1 MQKIVSTSRAFVRGA
16 MILGIATVISKMMGS
31 IYTILLQNMIGD
43 RGMGLYQMAY
53 PVYSTLL
60 IVSTAGF
67 PIAVSKFVSEYS
79 ALGDYQS
86 ARRIYHVS
94 LVLLSVLGLVAAV
107 VLYTQAPFF
116 STLSG
121 DSEAVYAIRAIAP
134 ALFIVPAMSTMRG
147 YFQGWQLMNPTA
159 VSQIMEQLIRVATIL
174 LGAMIVLKLGFGDT
188 GAAAAAAF
196 GAVTG
201 GIAGILVMVY
211 YMVAFKNKRRELAQR
226 HAVTE
231 RLVAKPL
238 SIRAIMGKMLYY
250 ALPVSLGA
258 LIIPV
263 ISNVDA
269 WTVTNI
275 LKSHGMAQAT
285 ATREFGLLAGRSFK
299 LLMLPAALASSL
311 GAALMPSVSAAFALR
326 NHLDLH
332 ARIKTGLH
340 MALWFALPA
349 SVGLLVLAKP
359 IDIALFKDAAG
370 YHSIQIMGFAVLFS
384 VLQITLSASLQGI
397 GAVWVPL
404 WGLFAGTAAK
414 IALNFMLI
422 PFFGIDGAAISTL
435 LSYALA
441 TVLNFFS
448 LRAKIGIAFH
458 FRDDILKPF
467 VATFIMGA
475 FIFALYAQWSR
486 LAIPIPPRI
495 DAFAVTVLDVCMG
508 IVLYA
513 FLMVLIGLVN
523 EKDIASLPRIGHPLV
538 VVFRR
543 FGLFAR

>member
-1 MQKIVSTSRAFVRGA
+1 MV
-16 MILGIATVISKMMGS
+16 LGIATVISKLMGS
-31 IYTILLQNMIGD
+31 IYTILLQNLIGD

-60 IVSTAGF
+60 ILSTAGF

-79 ALGDYQS
+79 ALGDYHS
-86 ARRIYHVS
+86 ARRIYRVS
-94 LVLLSVLGLVAAV
+94 ITLLSVIGLFAALGLYFKAS
-107 VLYTQAPFF
+107 FF
-116 STLSG
+116 AKLSG
-121 DSEAVYAIRAIAP
+121 DTQAVYAIKAIAP

-147 YFQGWQLMNPTA
+147 YFQGWQMMNPTA
-159 VSQIMEQLIRVATIL
+159 ISQITEQLVRVATIL
-174 LGAMIVLKLGFGDT
+174 LGAFFLLKLGFGDS

-201 GIAGILVMVY
+201 GIAGFLVMIY
-211 YMVAFKNKRRELAQR
+211 YLFAYHPNKKYSHRIVSHLTIREI
-226 HAVTE
+226 V
-231 RLVAKPL
+231 
-238 SIRAIMGKMLYY
+238 GKMLYY

-258 LIIPV
+258 LIIPL

-275 LKSHGMAQAT
+275 LKSHGMAQAA

-311 GAALMPSVSAAFALR
+311 GAALMPSVSAAYALR
-326 NHLDLH
+326 KDHDLR
-332 ARIKTGLH
+332 ARIETGLK

-349 SVGLLVLAKP
+349 SVGLFVLAKP

-384 VLQITLSASLQGI
+384 VLQITLAASLQGI

-404 WGLFAGTAAK
+404 WGLFVGTAAK
-414 IALNFMLI
+414 ITLNFLLI
-422 PFFGIDGAAISTL
+422 PGFGIDGAAFATL
-435 LSYALA
+435 VSYALA
-441 TVLNFFS
+441 AVMNF
-448 LRAKIGIAFH
+448 LALKARIRLDLK
-458 FRDDILKPF
+458 FREDLLKPV

-475 FIFALYAQWSR
+475 FIFAIYAQWVR
-486 LAIPIPPRI
+486 LSMPISLRFG
-495 DAFAVTVLDVCMG
+495 AFAVTIVAIVVGM
-508 IVLYA
+508 VLYA
-513 FLMVLIGLVN
+513 FLMVLIGLVK
-523 EKDIASLPRIGHPLV
+523 ETDLAAMPKIGRPLV
-538 VVFRR
+538 GVFRR